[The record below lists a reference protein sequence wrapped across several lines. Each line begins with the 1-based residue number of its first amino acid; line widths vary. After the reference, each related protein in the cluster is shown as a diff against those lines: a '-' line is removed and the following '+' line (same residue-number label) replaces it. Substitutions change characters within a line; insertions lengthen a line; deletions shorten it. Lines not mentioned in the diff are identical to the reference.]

1 MIAIKSTAMK
11 ELPEVCEY
19 CCWFE
24 CRPHPAKGWTDIC
37 GLMVHCMDD
46 SEPEEWIYDGNSR
59 PKACPLIGIKEDEG

>member
-19 CCWFE
+19 CFWYE

-37 GLMVHCMDD
+37 GLMAHCMDD
-46 SEPEEWIYDGNSR
+46 SEPEEWIYDCNSR
-59 PKACPLIGIKEDEG
+59 PKACPLIEIQEDE